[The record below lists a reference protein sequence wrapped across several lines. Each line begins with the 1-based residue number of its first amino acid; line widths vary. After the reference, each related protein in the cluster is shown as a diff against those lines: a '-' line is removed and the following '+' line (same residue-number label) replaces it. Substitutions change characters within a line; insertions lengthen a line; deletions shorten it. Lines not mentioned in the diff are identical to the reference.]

1 MISTTTRTRDPVD
14 VMVGARIAA
23 LRDAIGQTQS
33 DLAKAC
39 GITFQQIQK
48 YESAANRVSCS
59 RLAQIAAAQGVSPGS
74 YFEGVELHHREQS
87 SASETVTWAG
97 RWLMTP
103 QALELGLAM
112 APLGSRDRA
121 FALFL
126 AHKAAAHLSPPFATP
141 ADA

>member
-1 MISTTTRTRDPVD
+1 MTDATTRTRDPVD
-14 VMVGARIAA
+14 VIVGARIAA
-23 LRDAIGQTQS
+23 LREAIGQTQT

-59 RLAQIAAAQGVSPGS
+59 RLAQIAQAQGVAPGS
-74 YFEGVELHHREQS
+74 YFEGVELHGREQS
-87 SASETVTWAG
+87 SGSESVRWAG

-103 QALELGLAM
+103 QALELAV
-112 APLGSRDRA
+112 AFHRIDDRQRA

-126 AHKAAAHLSPPFATP
+126 AHQAVAYQLKAR
-141 ADA
+141 ADG

>member
-1 MISTTTRTRDPVD
+1 MTDTTTTSTRDPVD

-23 LRDAIGQTQS
+23 LREAIGQTQT

-59 RLAQIAAAQGVSPGS
+59 RLAQIAKAQGVSPGS
-74 YFEGVELHHREQS
+74 YFEGVELHDREQS
-87 SASETVTWAG
+87 SESESVRWAG

-103 QALELGLAM
+103 QALELAI
-112 APLGSRDRA
+112 ALGSVGNRVRA
-121 FALFL
+121 FVVFL
-126 AHKAAAHLSPPFATP
+126 AHQAVAYELKAR
-141 ADA
+141 ADG